1 MQTLKL
7 LIFEYFQKL
16 VPHIGDLL
24 EQGEQV
30 RTGTSNSLPLV
41 KKIGIKPGPLP
52 RRCLWERRWG
62 GGEVIDLPEFF
73 QLNVFTWSGANSFEN
88 VKSLD
93 RRKWHF

>member
-30 RTGTSNSLPLV
+30 RTGTSNSLPHV
-41 KKIGIKPGPLP
+41 KSLALSQG
-52 RRCLWERRWG
+52 RCQDVAF
-62 GGEVIDLPEFF
+62 GGEVGGL
-73 QLNVFTWSGANSFEN
+73 
-88 VKSLD
+88 
-93 RRKWHF
+93 